1 MILIMAKIP
10 NVDKK
15 YLKRVKNSD
24 SVEFDKVVFVTLG
37 IGPIK
42 AIKTLKICH
51 TSPPPT
57 LFSNNSDVL
66 LTAKYNSGI
75 NSISR
80 LIAPNDIINNDII
93 YIRLVWGGI
102 L

>member
-1 MILIMAKIP
+1 MAKIP

-93 YIRLVWGGI
+93 YMGNN
-102 L
+102 